1 MEVILQI
8 LEQYVVVLTAAFVV
22 AVVQAIKGL
31 VPEALQKKYLPAF
44 AAVLGLG
51 FNIVVA
57 NFAITPLVVVQG
69 LASGLAGTGL
79 YELIKDIAKK

>member
-8 LEQYVVVLTAAFVV
+8 LEQYVVVITAAFVV

-31 VPEALQKKYLPAF
+31 IPETLQKKYLPTV
-44 AAVLGLG
+44 AALLGLA
-51 FNIVVA
+51 FNVVVA
-57 NFAITPLVVVQG
+57 NFEITPLVVVQG

-79 YELIKDIAKK
+79 YELIKDIAQK

>member
-31 VPEALQKKYLPAF
+31 VPETLQKKYLPAF

-57 NFAITPLVVVQG
+57 NFAVTPLVVVQG